1 MHSNYTASSALSVSV
16 YPLAASSQSQA
27 PLIFPSSPDLKVP
40 ASVGRH
46 YSLTMTTSH
55 SKSYEGTIC
64 SQASLPRERVKS
76 TPKGRTRESFPRV

>member
-46 YSLTMTTSH
+46 YSLTMTTRVMKAQFVH
-55 SKSYEGTIC
+55 R
-64 SQASLPRERVKS
+64 LPYPERVKS